1 MNHFKIT
8 KLMLFN
14 AKQNNFDIV
23 MVSFFIACM
32 SKTQQITS
40 IFFIKVTISVPIIN
54 IENIKYVMR
63 CAIWYHLYNLKNKNR
78 TT

>member
-1 MNHFKIT
+1 
-8 KLMLFN
+8 MLLS

-40 IFFIKVTISVPIIN
+40 IFYQSN
-54 IENIKYVMR
+54 N
-63 CAIWYHLYNLKNKNR
+63 
-78 TT
+78 